1 MAGQVGRRKGQPK
14 ALGTH
19 PQSGEWAPTWL
30 PPCWCLSP
38 GAQRVGGAGS
48 RVPVTSPHRGSCPW
62 PLTPAPSHLSGQV
75 NQLFLSM
82 SHFALQLALRGP
94 AGPMGLTGRPG
105 PMVSHLGGVGVGAAR
120 WPLPIRLPAHRV
132 RASRGGGGAPWAPE
146 AGAALGAGKPVC
158 GCRWVLM
165 IRCHTTLGAPSLFL
179 LRLFTIQTTVY
190 RPDQFSMSQTLIPAR
205 LLGQCVPGTPGP
217 GKGSLGGC
225 VALAVARSRGIEAH
239 GSSLCSLGGVG
250 LAPGPG
256 VYFAPSQHLAILPCG
271 GQGRPHAALRCGCDG
286 RWADL
291 SWREASA
298 C

>member
-1 MAGQVGRRKGQPK
+1 M
-14 ALGTH
+14 
-19 PQSGEWAPTWL
+19 
-30 PPCWCLSP
+30 
-38 GAQRVGGAGS
+38 GGAGS

-165 IRCHTTLGAPSLFL
+165 IRCRTTLGAPSLFL
-179 LRLFTIQTTVY
+179 LRLFTIQTTIY

-205 LLGQCVPGTPGP
+205 LLGQRVPGTPGP
-217 GKGSLGGC
+217 GKGSP
-225 VALAVARSRGIEAH
+225 
-239 GSSLCSLGGVG
+239 GGVCGPCSCKEPGHRGARVLSLFPGRGG
-250 LAPGPG
+250 LGPWPWG
-256 VYFAPSQHLAILPCG
+256 VFRDLPASG
-271 GQGRPHAALRCGCDG
+271 DLALRWTRMSTRGPAL
-286 RWADL
+286 RL
-291 SWREASA
+291 
-298 C
+298 